1 MRTAMIRLVFSALCW
16 LAVLAGPLKQEW
28 IELSHPFNNDTIYWP
43 TSLKFKHTEVF
54 KGFTD
59 DGYYY
64 SAYDISGGEHGGTH
78 LDAPNHFAEG
88 KWTTDEIPIDRLT
101 GRAIKIDISSK
112 AAQVNETTCKAVE
125 IIYSNINF
133 RKDEVF
139 WDIHKDRTGFKMKYF
154 NYSNFAGG

>member
-1 MRTAMIRLVFSALCW
+1 MKTAIIRLVLCALCW
-16 LAVLAGPLKQEW
+16 LPALAGPLKQEW

-54 KGFTD
+54 QGFTD

-101 GRAIKIDISSK
+101 GQAIKIDISSK
-112 AAQVNETTCKAVE
+112 AAQVNVRACKAVK
-125 IIYSNINF
+125 IIYSNIKIREKRSVPGHSQRPRRLQNENF
-133 RKDEVF
+133 QLF
-139 WDIHKDRTGFKMKYF
+139 
-154 NYSNFAGG
+154 